1 MYSSSSSSRP
11 ASESRRE
18 KRCQGHSC
26 SAETSRSNS
35 KLLPAISTATAS
47 HRRIPLTKWRAHLEN
62 HLGSASRCGSPKGAC
77 TIWVGKVQKPV
88 PFAARTQT
96 TVAAGRSE
104 CEARGIRDASPRR
117 KAARP
122 QATGTAR
129 DAQTPK
135 EGRLE
140 AYSGLS
146 LVRQARGRTEEQVS
160 SLRRR
165 HDGAHPE
172 TQQGRGVARV
182 VYIRESTIV
191 LAEGIHPAGA
201 GEKQVTAKD
210 ADRGLA

>member
-1 MYSSSSSSRP
+1 M
-11 ASESRRE
+11 
-18 KRCQGHSC
+18 
-26 SAETSRSNS
+26 
-35 KLLPAISTATAS
+35 
-47 HRRIPLTKWRAHLEN
+47 
-62 HLGSASRCGSPKGAC
+62 
-77 TIWVGKVQKPV
+77 GKVQKPA

-96 TVAAGRSE
+96 TVTAGRSE
-104 CEARGIRDASPRR
+104 SVARGIRGATPRR
-117 KAARP
+117 KAAKL

-129 DAQTPK
+129 GAQTPK

-146 LVRQARGRTEEQVS
+146 LVRQACDRTEEQVS

-201 GEKQVTAKD
+201 GVKQVTAKD
-210 ADRGLA
+210 ADKGLA